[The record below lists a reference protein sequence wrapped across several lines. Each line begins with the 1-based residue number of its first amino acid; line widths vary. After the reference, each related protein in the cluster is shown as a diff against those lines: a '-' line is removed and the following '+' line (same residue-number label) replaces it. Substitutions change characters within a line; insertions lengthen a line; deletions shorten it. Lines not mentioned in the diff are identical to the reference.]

1 MFEKL
6 SDRLE
11 QAMRTLKGQGR
22 ITENNVSETMKEIR
36 RALLDADVGFKIAK
50 EFTEE
55 VKAKA
60 LGQDV
65 IKSVSPGQLLI
76 KIMNEELTRLMGKEA
91 SPLALKPN
99 GTSVVLM
106 SGLQGS
112 GKTTFTGKLALLLK
126 SQGKKVLM
134 VACDVYRPAAVDQLK
149 ILGEQIGV
157 PVYAEPDQEN
167 PVLIA
172 TQAVKQAKTEGY
184 SVVLVD
190 TAGRLAVD
198 EAMMNEISEIHAS
211 IQPDQTLFVVDAM
224 TGQDAVNTAAAF
236 NQRLNFDGVVLTKMD
251 GDARGGAALTISY
264 TVGKPIKYVS
274 TGEKLQALDVFH
286 PDRMANRILGMGD
299 VVSLVEKAQ
308 QQINAEEAA
317 RLQKKISKNQFDLQD
332 FYEQIQQIKKMGNM
346 KDLLGMIPGVG
357 KAIKDMDFSDEM
369 FKQTEAIIQSMTP
382 LERREPE
389 ILNGSRRERIARGS
403 GTKVQEVNQL
413 LKQFGE
419 MKQMMRKMNG
429 GMAGGAMGQAMS
441 RMRSPF
447 GRS

>member
-22 ITENNVSETMKEIR
+22 ITENNVSETMKESR

-55 VKAKA
+55 VKTKA

-65 IKSVSPGQLLI
+65 IKHVSPGQLLI
-76 KIMNEELTRLMGKEA
+76 KIMNEELTRLMGREA

-157 PVYAEPDQEN
+157 PVYAEPDQKN

-172 TQAVKQAKTEGY
+172 AQAVKQAKTEGY

-198 EAMMNEISEIHAS
+198 EAMMNEISEIHGS

-274 TGEKLQALDVFH
+274 TGEKLAALDVFH

-403 GTKVQEVNQL
+403 GTKVQEINQL

-429 GMAGGAMGQAMS
+429 GMPGGAMG

>member
-11 QAMRTLKGQGR
+11 LAMRTLKGQGR

-55 VKAKA
+55 VKTKA

-65 IKSVSPGQLLI
+65 IKHVSPGQLLI
-76 KIMNEELTRLMGKEA
+76 KIMNEELTRLMGREA

-157 PVYAEPDQEN
+157 PVYAEPDQKN

-172 TQAVKQAKTEGY
+172 AQAVKQAKTEGY

-198 EAMMNEISEIHAS
+198 EAMMNEISEIHGS

-274 TGEKLQALDVFH
+274 TGEKLAALDVFH

-403 GTKVQEVNQL
+403 GTKVQEINQL

-429 GMAGGAMGQAMS
+429 GMPGGAMGQAMG
-441 RMRSPF
+441 RMRPPF

>member
-1 MFEKL
+1 
-6 SDRLE
+6 
-11 QAMRTLKGQGR
+11 
-22 ITENNVSETMKEIR
+22 
-36 RALLDADVGFKIAK
+36 
-50 EFTEE
+50 
-55 VKAKA
+55 
-60 LGQDV
+60 
-65 IKSVSPGQLLI
+65 LLI
-76 KIMNEELTRLMGKEA
+76 KIMNEELTRLMGREA
-91 SPLALKPN
+91 SPLVLKPN

-134 VACDVYRPAAVDQLK
+134 VACDVYRPAAVDQLQ

-157 PVYAEPDQEN
+157 PVYADRDQKN

-172 TQAVKQAKTEGY
+172 AQAVKQAKTEGY

-198 EAMMNEISEIHAS
+198 EAMMKEISEIHGN

-346 KDLLGMIPGVG
+346 KD
-357 KAIKDMDFSDEM
+357 
-369 FKQTEAIIQSMTP
+369 
-382 LERREPE
+382 
-389 ILNGSRRERIARGS
+389 S
-403 GTKVQEVNQL
+403 G
-413 LKQFGE
+413 
-419 MKQMMRKMNG
+419 
-429 GMAGGAMGQAMS
+429 
-441 RMRSPF
+441 
-447 GRS
+447 

>member
-50 EFTEE
+50 DFTEE

-65 IKSVSPGQLLI
+65 IKHVSPGQLLI
-76 KIMNEELTRLMGKEA
+76 KIMNEELTRLMGREA
-91 SPLALKPN
+91 SPLVLKPN

-106 SGLQGS
+106 AGLQGS

-134 VACDVYRPAAVDQLK
+134 VACDVYRPAAVDQLQ

-157 PVYAEPDQEN
+157 PVYADRDQKN

-172 TQAVKQAKTEGY
+172 AQAVKQAKTEGY

-198 EAMMNEISEIHAS
+198 EAMMNEISEIHGN

-429 GMAGGAMGQAMS
+429 GMPGGAMGQAMN

>member
-1 MFEKL
+1 
-6 SDRLE
+6 
-11 QAMRTLKGQGR
+11 
-22 ITENNVSETMKEIR
+22 
-36 RALLDADVGFKIAK
+36 LLDADVGFKIAK

-55 VKAKA
+55 VKTKA

-65 IKSVSPGQLLI
+65 IKHVSPGQLLI
-76 KIMNEELTRLMGKEA
+76 KIMNEELTRLMGREA

-157 PVYAEPDQEN
+157 PVYAEPDQKN

-172 TQAVKQAKTEGY
+172 AQAVKQAKTEGY

-198 EAMMNEISEIHAS
+198 EAMMNEISEIHGS

-274 TGEKLQALDVFH
+274 TGEKLAALDVFH

-403 GTKVQEVNQL
+403 GTKVQEINQL

-429 GMAGGAMGQAMS
+429 GMPGGAMGQAMG
-441 RMRSPF
+441 RMRPPF

>member
-55 VKAKA
+55 VKTKA

-65 IKSVSPGQLLI
+65 IKHVSPGQLLI
-76 KIMNEELTRLMGKEA
+76 KIMNEELTRLMGREA

-157 PVYAEPDQEN
+157 PVYAEPDQKN

-172 TQAVKQAKTEGY
+172 AQAVKQAKTEGY

-198 EAMMNEISEIHAS
+198 EAMMNEIAEIHGS

-274 TGEKLQALDVFH
+274 TGEKLAALDVFH

-403 GTKVQEVNQL
+403 GTKVQEINQL

-429 GMAGGAMGQAMS
+429 GMPGGAMGQAMG
-441 RMRSPF
+441 RMRPPF

>member
-50 EFTEE
+50 DFTEE

-65 IKSVSPGQLLI
+65 IKHVSPGQLLI
-76 KIMNEELTRLMGKEA
+76 KIMNEELTRLMGREA
-91 SPLALKPN
+91 SPLVLKPN

-134 VACDVYRPAAVDQLK
+134 VACDVYRPAAVDQLQ

-157 PVYAEPDQEN
+157 PVYVDRDQKN

-172 TQAVKQAKTEGY
+172 AQAVKQAKTEGY

-198 EAMMNEISEIHAS
+198 EAMMKEISEIHGN

-403 GTKVQEVNQL
+403 GTKVQEINQL
-413 LKQFGE
+413 LKQFAE

-429 GMAGGAMGQAMS
+429 GMPGGAMGQAMN

>member
-50 EFTEE
+50 DFTEE

-65 IKSVSPGQLLI
+65 IKHVSPGQLLI
-76 KIMNEELTRLMGKEA
+76 KIMNEELTRLMGREA
-91 SPLALKPN
+91 SPLVLKPN

-157 PVYAEPDQEN
+157 PVYAEPDQKN

-172 TQAVKQAKTEGY
+172 AQAVKQAKTEGY

-198 EAMMNEISEIHAS
+198 EAMMNEISEIHGS

-274 TGEKLQALDVFH
+274 TGEKLAALDVFH

-403 GTKVQEVNQL
+403 GTKVQEINQL

-429 GMAGGAMGQAMS
+429 GMPGGAMGQAMG